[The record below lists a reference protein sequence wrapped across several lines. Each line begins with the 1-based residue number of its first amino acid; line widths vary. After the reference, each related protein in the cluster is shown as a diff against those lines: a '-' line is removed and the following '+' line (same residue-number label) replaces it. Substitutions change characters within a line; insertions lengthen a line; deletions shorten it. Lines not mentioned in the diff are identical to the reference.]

1 MFKYMMSLFAAGSL
15 LVVSAASPSIG
26 FVKSNGE
33 FRVDGSAVRGNTTVF
48 EGALVETNAARSV
61 IQLEAAQITLAPDS
75 RVRVYRDRTVLEKG
89 SGSVTEGARHIIEAA
104 TLRIAPS
111 ARDSVVQIDLT
122 SPSRVTVGARG
133 GPAEVRNSS
142 GVLTASLLPGMA
154 LAFNPQAASAEAVKL
169 TGVIVSRDGAY
180 LLTDQTT
187 KVTVQLLD
195 GPDVIKYL
203 GKQVEVTGS
212 SIPGASPLGGASQL
226 VRAVTIKPASDKR
239 KVAAAAGAAGAGAAG
254 GAAAAGA
261 GAGAAAAGI
270 SGAAV
275 AAIVGGVAV
284 AGTAGGLAAA
294 GTFSGGSDPSL
305 SRQ

>member
-1 MFKYMMSLFAAGSL
+1 
-15 LVVSAASPSIG
+15 
-26 FVKSNGE
+26 
-33 FRVDGSAVRGNTTVF
+33 
-48 EGALVETNAARSV
+48 VETYAARSV
-61 IQLEAAQITLAPDS
+61 IQLAGAQITLAPDS

-89 SGSVTEGARHIIEAA
+89 SGSVREGARHIIEAA
-104 TLRIAPS
+104 TLRIVPS
-111 ARDSVVQIDLT
+111 ARDSVVQIDLS

-133 GPAEVRNSS
+133 GAAEVRNSS

-154 LAFNPQAASAEAVKL
+154 LAFTPQAASAEAVKL
-169 TGVIVSRDGAY
+169 TGVIVSRAGAY
-180 LLTDQTT
+180 LLTDDTT

-195 GPDVIKYL
+195 APEVIKFV

-212 SIPGASPLGGASQL
+212 FIPGASPLGSASQL
-226 VRAVTIKPASDKR
+226 VRAVTVKPVGDRR
-239 KVAAAAGAAGAGAAG
+239 KVAAAAGAAGAGAA
-254 GAAAAGA
+254 AAGAA
-261 GAGAAAAGI
+261 GAGAAAGL

-294 GTFSGGSDPSL
+294 GTFSGGSDPSI

>member
-33 FRVDGSAVRGNTTVF
+33 FRVDGSAVRGNSTVF

-89 SGSVTEGARHIIEAA
+89 SGSIREGARHIIEAA

-169 TGVIVSRDGAY
+169 TGVIVSRAGAY
-180 LLTDQTT
+180 LLTDETT
-187 KVTVQLLD
+187 KVTVQLVD
-195 GPDVIKYL
+195 GPEVIKYV
-203 GKQVEVTGS
+203 GRQVEVTGS

-226 VRAVTIKPASDKR
+226 VRAVTIKPVGDKR

-261 GAGAAAAGI
+261 GAGAAAGI

-294 GTFSGGSDPSL
+294 GTFSSGSDPSI

>member
-1 MFKYMMSLFAAGSL
+1 MFKYMMCLFAAGSL

-26 FVKSNGE
+26 FVKSSGE
-33 FRVDGSAVRGNTTVF
+33 FRVDGSAVRGNGTIF
-48 EGALVETNAARSV
+48 EGAVVETNAARSV
-61 IQLEAAQITLAPDS
+61 IQLANAEITLSPDS
-75 RVRVYRDRTVLEKG
+75 RVRVYHDRTVLEKG
-89 SGSVTEGARHIIEAA
+89 SGSVRDGASHIIEAA

-122 SPSRVTVGARG
+122 SLSSVTVGARG
-133 GPAEVRNSS
+133 GPAQVRNSS

-154 LAFNPQAASAEAVKL
+154 LAFNPQAASAAAVKL
-169 TGVIVSRDGAY
+169 TGVIEARNGAY
-180 LLTDQTT
+180 LLTDETT
-187 KVTVQLLD
+187 KVTIQLLD
-195 GPDVIKYL
+195 GPDVLKYA
-203 GKQVEVTGS
+203 GKKVEVTGS

-226 VRAVTIKPASDKR
+226 VRAVTIKPVGDKR
-239 KVAAAAGAAGAGAAG
+239 KVAAAGAAGAGA

-261 GAGAAAAGI
+261 GAGAAGAAAGL

-284 AGTAGGLAAA
+284 AGTVGGLAAA
-294 GTFSGGSDPSL
+294 GSFSGGSDPSI